1 MASEVNSFVSRKKL
15 DILATAVRDQMPY
28 VRASEQ
34 KYDQASIKGKKFG
47 AKVSEYLTDAGTVSD
62 GIIANPDAIHEREV
76 TAFVQN
82 KNSAVETTFW
92 ENFNNIENKERN
104 IIKKRAEK
112 LAREIEADV
121 IRHNALRG
129 MQAVAVAKV
138 GGVAAPSFEMLSD
151 AATKLAELSTVGDLV
166 DFQAPTIYGKI
177 ANSGLAKFLPEDI
190 QRDLYREKY
199 LGQYAGAA
207 CVEQA
212 LMPKI
217 TLTDNVADAPTLTFT
232 AVKDDSQNII
242 GYTVGALTA
251 NSTKALEEGAAYKV
265 PGVYLLDES
274 GMETNQELVVIVHKK
289 ITGLVTST
297 VNTETVITRANQGK
311 LAESLGIEDLFVT
324 EKGYSFGTP
333 NVWVDSTTFNSTKA
347 ASVTVT
353 CSFIDGMSA
362 PTSGN
367 TKTYLVGQVRT
378 EDALVFDSYTFD
390 DLPGS
395 RRENVGNDGPVVLKA
410 MSYGDGKNG
419 VELTRIDSPF
429 IATIF
434 EPRRCVPTFVEV

>member
-15 DILATAVRDQMPY
+15 DILATAVADQMPY

-34 KYDQASIKGKKFG
+34 KFDQASMKGKKYG
-47 AKVSEYLTDAGTVSD
+47 AKVSEYLTDAGKVVD
-62 GIIANPDAIHEREV
+62 GIVADPDAVHERQID
-76 TAFVQN
+76 AFVQN
-82 KNSAVETTFW
+82 KVSSVETTFW
-92 ENFNNIENKERN
+92 ENFHNIENKEKN

-112 LAREIEADV
+112 LAREVEADV

-138 GGVAAPSFEMLSD
+138 GGVSAPSFEMLSD
-151 AATKLAELSTVGDLV
+151 AATKLAELSVVGDLV
-166 DFQAPTIYGKI
+166 DFQSPTIYGKI

-190 QRDLYREKY
+190 QRDIYREKY

-217 TLTDNVADAPTLTFT
+217 TLSSNAADAPTLTFT
-232 AVKDDSQNII
+232 PVKDDSNNII

-289 ITGLVTST
+289 ITGLVSST
-297 VNTETVITRANQGK
+297 VNGETVITKANQGK

-324 EKGYSFGTP
+324 AKGQSFGTP
-333 NVWVDSTTFNSTKA
+333 NVWVNPTTFDSGSSTT
-347 ASVTVT
+347 TVT

-362 PTSGN
+362 PASG
-367 TKTYLVGQVRT
+367 TKTYAVGQVRT
-378 EDALVFDSYTFD
+378 DDALIFDAYTYE

-395 RRENVGNDGPVVLKA
+395 RRENVGNEGPVVLKA

-419 VELTRIDSPF
+419 VEMTRIDVSY

-434 EPRRCVPTFVEV
+434 EPRRCVSTFVEI

>member
-1 MASEVNSFVSRKKL
+1 
-15 DILATAVRDQMPY
+15 
-28 VRASEQ
+28 
-34 KYDQASIKGKKFG
+34 
-47 AKVSEYLTDAGTVSD
+47 
-62 GIIANPDAIHEREV
+62 
-76 TAFVQN
+76 
-82 KNSAVETTFW
+82 
-92 ENFNNIENKERN
+92 
-104 IIKKRAEK
+104 
-112 LAREIEADV
+112 
-121 IRHNALRG
+121 

-217 TLTDNVADAPTLTFT
+217 TLSSNAADAPTIKFT
-232 AVKDDSQNII
+232 PVKDDSNNII

-265 PGVYLLDES
+265 PGVFLLDES

-297 VNTETVITRANQGK
+297 VNGETVITKANQGK
-311 LAESLGIEDLFVT
+311 LAETLGIEDLFVT
-324 EKGYSFGTP
+324 AKGYSFGTP
-333 NVWVDSTTFNSTKA
+333 NVWVDPATFDSGNADT
-347 ASVTVT
+347 TVT
-353 CSFIDGMSA
+353 CSFIDGMA
-362 PTSGN
+362 AN
-367 TKTYLVGQVRT
+367 KTYLVGQVRT

-410 MSYGDGKNG
+410 MSYGDGLNG

>member
-34 KYDQASIKGKKFG
+34 KYDQASIKGKKYG

-92 ENFNNIENKERN
+92 ETFNNIENKERN

-112 LAREIEADV
+112 LAREIESDV

-151 AATKLAELSTVGDLV
+151 AATKLAELSVVGDLV

-177 ANSGLAKFLPEDI
+177 ANTGLAKFLPEDI

-212 LMPKI
+212 LMPKV
-217 TLTDNVADAPTLTFT
+217 TLSANAADAPTITFT
-232 AVKDDSQNII
+232 KVLDDNGNII
-242 GYTVGALTA
+242 GYSAGALTA

-297 VNTETVITRANQGK
+297 VNGETVITKANQGK

-324 EKGYSFGTP
+324 AKGYSFGTP
-333 NVWVDSTTFNSTKA
+333 NVWVDASTFDSGSSTT
-347 ASVTVT
+347 TVT
-353 CSFIDGMSA
+353 CSFIDGMA
-362 PTSGN
+362 AN
-367 TKTYLVGQVRT
+367 KTYLVGQVRT
-378 EDALVFDSYTFD
+378 EDALIFDSYTFD

>member
-217 TLTDNVADAPTLTFT
+217 TLSSNAADAPTIKFT
-232 AVKDDSQNII
+232 PVKDDSNNII

-265 PGVYLLDES
+265 PGVFLLDES

-297 VNTETVITRANQGK
+297 VNGETVITKANQGK
-311 LAESLGIEDLFVT
+311 LAETLGIEDLFVT
-324 EKGYSFGTP
+324 AKGYSFGTP
-333 NVWVDSTTFNSTKA
+333 NVWVDPATFDSGNADT
-347 ASVTVT
+347 TVT
-353 CSFIDGMSA
+353 CSFIDGMA
-362 PTSGN
+362 AN
-367 TKTYLVGQVRT
+367 KTYLVGQVRT

-410 MSYGDGKNG
+410 MSYGDGLNG

>member
-34 KYDQASIKGKKFG
+34 KYDQASIKGKKYG

-62 GIIANPDAIHEREV
+62 GIVANPDAIHEREV

-92 ENFNNIENKERN
+92 ENFNNIENRERN

-151 AATKLAELSTVGDLV
+151 AATKLAELSVVGDLV

-177 ANSGLAKFLPEDI
+177 ANTGLAKFLPEDI
-190 QRDLYREKY
+190 QRDIYREKY

-217 TLTDNVADAPTLTFT
+217 SLSSNAADAPTLTFT
-232 AVKDDSQNII
+232 PVKDDSNNII

-251 NSTKALEEGAAYKV
+251 NSTKALEEGAAYTV

-297 VNTETVITRANQGK
+297 VNGETVITKANQGK

-324 EKGYSFGTP
+324 AKGKSFGTP
-333 NVWVDSTTFNSTKA
+333 NVWVDPATFDSGSSNT
-347 ASVTVT
+347 TVT

-362 PTSGN
+362 PASG

-378 EDALVFDSYTFD
+378 EDALIFDSYTFD